1 MLARTDP
8 KDVARVEKC
17 TYMCTPE
24 KRQTCPEPAPGVEG
38 RLANWV
44 SPDDLQTQLDERF
57 PGCMKGERQRVACTN
72 CFLSTSFYEV
82 YYHYEKLES

>member
-44 SPDDLQTQLDERF
+44 SPDDLQKQLDERF
-57 PGCMKGERQRVACTN
+57 PGCMKGERLRVACTN
-72 CFLSTSFYEV
+72 CFLLRQSLLS
-82 YYHYEKLES
+82 L